1 MKRSYHLNKIEGFYG
16 RRLRSSYFDI
26 KGNKE
31 RDMFP
36 ASQFQSYPKILNII
50 WIYPDSTLN
59 NPTIFLRPFH
69 FRGPRFHRLL
79 RSSPQSFN
87 QVTFSRATKISVSS
101 AQPLQTVLIWRWTKT
116 KRREQTPCSGQR
128 MGETISDVQK
138 DVERLPSQKAAEDRL
153 IDRSFPPTAC
163 FLSSPTMFLK
173 VGRIRRDEL
182 LLGWKL
188 DRRPLSSNDLIL
200 NLLNA
205 QVNCST
211 QFWGNLKNYPRYAFY
226 KILVKIFLPLIVK
239 Y

>member
-1 MKRSYHLNKIEGFYG
+1 
-16 RRLRSSYFDI
+16 
-26 KGNKE
+26 
-31 RDMFP
+31 
-36 ASQFQSYPKILNII
+36 
-50 WIYPDSTLN
+50 
-59 NPTIFLRPFH
+59 
-69 FRGPRFHRLL
+69 
-79 RSSPQSFN
+79 
-87 QVTFSRATKISVSS
+87 
-101 AQPLQTVLIWRWTKT
+101 
-116 KRREQTPCSGQR
+116 

-211 QFWGNLKNYPRYAFY
+211 QF
-226 KILVKIFLPLIVK
+226 
-239 Y
+239 